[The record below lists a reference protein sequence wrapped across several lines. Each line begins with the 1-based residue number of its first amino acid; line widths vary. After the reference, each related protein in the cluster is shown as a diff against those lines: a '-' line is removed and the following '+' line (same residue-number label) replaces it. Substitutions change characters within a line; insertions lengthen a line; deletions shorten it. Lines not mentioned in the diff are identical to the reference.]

1 MKLSKWKVIVTGVGA
16 LVLVFA
22 VISPAL
28 GGLSL
33 KALVKKEVRK
43 QLAGKSGPQGP
54 QGPQGTQGTKGTDGA
69 PGSSDV
75 TVVRNTMTVGPNAA
89 NDQFADC
96 PAGQRATGGG
106 TAFNGGGAFSSD
118 KVIDS
123 MPVDASHVLTNG
135 TPSGT
140 VPTGWWGHVA
150 TTGGAVTAFVWV
162 LCVPQ

>member
-1 MKLSKWKVIVTGVGA
+1 MKLSKWKVIVVGIAA

-54 QGPQGTQGTKGTDGA
+54 QGPKGDQGA
-69 PGSSDV
+69 PGSSNV
-75 TVVRNTMTVGPNAA
+75 TVVRSTMTVGPNAA
-89 NDQFADC
+89 NDTFADC

-106 TAFNGGGAFSSD
+106 TEFNSGGAFSSD

-123 MPVDASHVLTNG
+123 MPVDGSHQLTNAM
-135 TPSGT
+135 PSGT

-150 TTGGAVTAFVWV
+150 TTGAAETAFVWV
-162 LCVPQ
+162 LCVPTQ

>member
-43 QLAGKSGPQGP
+43 QLAGKSGP

-106 TAFNGGGAFSSD
+106 TAFNGGDAFSSD